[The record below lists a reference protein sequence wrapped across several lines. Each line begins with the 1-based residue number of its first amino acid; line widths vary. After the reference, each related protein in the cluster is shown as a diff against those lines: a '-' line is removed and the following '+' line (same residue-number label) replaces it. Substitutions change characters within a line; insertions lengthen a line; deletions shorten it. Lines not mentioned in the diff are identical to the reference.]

1 MCFVSC
7 SLTFH
12 FLSLSLVLQE
22 HALFT
27 VEQSPVT
34 QKFLVG
40 TVPCLIQFSFD
51 NEHSWM
57 REKIVSYKITVT
69 PPSKESL
76 AAGRRRRAKACLKAV
91 EDDLQ
96 TATTRLDGASK
107 QKSSL
112 QVEVSKLIQELAEK
126 KKSWQVAEKEEA
138 WLKERKALRMEQQK
152 LLKERL
158 EHGWNDE
165 KSLNGE

>member
-1 MCFVSC
+1 
-7 SLTFH
+7 
-12 FLSLSLVLQE
+12 
-22 HALFT
+22 

-40 TVPCLIQFSFD
+40 TVPCLIHFSFD

-69 PPSKESL
+69 PPSKDSL

-96 TATTRLDGASK
+96 TATTRHTAASK
-107 QKSSL
+107 QKASL
-112 QVEVSKLIQELAEK
+112 QKEVAKLMEELAEK

-138 WLKERKALRMEQQK
+138 WLKERKTLRMEQQK

-158 EHGWNDE
+158 EHGWKDE
-165 KSLNGE
+165 KSLNGKQ